1 MQIAEHI
8 DEARPVTFTG
18 QYLSADEV
26 GTLAVLVQELRDLTQ
41 SRRTFAAASEL
52 LARLK
57 LEAVPSHLV
66 HDDTLEY

>member
-8 DEARPVTFTG
+8 AETRPVVFTG

-26 GTLAVLVQELRDLTQ
+26 GTLAALMQELRDLTQ
-41 SRRTFAAASEL
+41 SRRTFAATNEL
-52 LARLK
+52 LARLTH
-57 LEAVPSHLV
+57 EAAPSHLV

>member
-8 DEARPVTFTG
+8 EHSRSAVFTG

-26 GTLAVLVQELRDLTQ
+26 GALAALMQELRDLTQ

-52 LARLK
+52 LDRLTR
-57 LEAVPSHLV
+57 ETGSSHV
-66 HDDTLEY
+66 AHGDTLEY